1 MPRRIQVVVV
11 VTCAVLLGLLAT
23 TSRPS
28 GQSANSIRRAPD
40 GHPDL
45 TVVWQVL
52 NTASWDLEDHGGR
65 VGIPAG
71 QGVVEGGDI
80 PYQPS
85 ALKQR
90 AENAEAAAAGDPYR
104 SLTADPISRC
114 YMPGVP
120 RATYMPFPFQIVQS
134 AAHVT
139 IAYEFAR
146 TSRQIYLQRPHTE
159 GRLYNWMGDSIGHWE
174 GDTLLV
180 DVADFND
187 STWFDAAGN
196 FHSDELHVVERYT
209 PIDKDHIQYEA
220 TIEDPKV
227 FTRPWKISM
236 PIYRRVEPRAQA
248 LEYMCLEYKEPLLY
262 AEP

>member
-1 MPRRIQVVVV
+1 MVVVIAGAIV
-11 VTCAVLLGLLAT
+11 LGLLTMA
-23 TSRPS
+23 SRPS
-28 GQSANSIRRAPD
+28 GQSSASTIHRAPD

-45 TVVWQVL
+45 TGVWQAV
-52 NTASWDLEDHGGR
+52 NSASWDLEDHTGR
-65 VGIPAG
+65 LGIPGG
-71 QGVVEGGDI
+71 QTVVEGGDI
-80 PYQPS
+80 PYQET
-85 ALKQR
+85 ALAQR
-90 AENAEAAAAGDPYR
+90 AKNSKAATGDPYR
-104 SLTADPISRC
+104 TLTDDPISRC

-174 GDTLLV
+174 GETLVV
-180 DVADFND
+180 DVVDFND
-187 STWFDAAGN
+187 STWLDAAGN

-209 PIDKDHIQYEA
+209 PIDKDHLSYEA
-220 TIEDPKV
+220 TLDDPKV

-236 PIYRRVEPRAQA
+236 PLYRRVEPRAQA
-248 LEYMCLEYKEPLLY
+248 LEYMCLEYKEQLIY
-262 AEP
+262 GEQ